1 MKYVVTL
8 IFIVACPFILKG
20 ISVLADW
27 IVSRLST
34 KAIVFLLYPMFF
46 WGMSKLLQYSELT
59 AENDTIGFIPSMF
72 LILIIFAAFTLVYLG
87 EKSGKFISK
96 KSSFLMF
103 LLYIFLVLLSLVLN
117 FAVQYDIMFDFY
129 PDAYKNIV
137 VECWYQ
143 SIAEFMFYSFG
154 LITGNGISE
163 IVPVTFVAK
172 LLSSLEVLCSFVF
185 LVIMLANYKEIGKL
199 FSSDKRED
207 NSSNNPL
214 P

>member
-20 ISVLADW
+20 ISILADW

-87 EKSGKFISK
+87 EKAGKFISK
-96 KSSFLMF
+96 ESSFLKF
-103 LLYIFLVLLSLVLN
+103 IIYIFLVLLSLVLN
-117 FAVQYDIMFDFY
+117 FAIQHVIMYDFY
-129 PDAYKNIV
+129 PDAYKNIEV
-137 VECWYQ
+137 GCWYQ
-143 SIAEFMFYSFG
+143 SLAEFMFYSFG
-154 LITGNGISE
+154 LITGNSISE

-199 FSSDKRED
+199 FSSDKRG
-207 NSSNNPL
+207 NNNPITL
-214 P
+214 

>member
-20 ISVLADW
+20 ISILADW

-72 LILIIFAAFTLVYLG
+72 LFLIIFAAFTLVYLG

-143 SIAEFMFYSFG
+143 SLAEFMFYSFG

-163 IVPVTFVAK
+163 IVPVTIVAK

>member
-20 ISVLADW
+20 ISILADW

-117 FAVQYDIMFDFY
+117 FAVQYDIMFYFY

-143 SIAEFMFYSFG
+143 SLAEFMFYSFG

>member
-20 ISVLADW
+20 ISILADW

-46 WGMSKLLQYSELT
+46 WGMNKLLQYSELT

-143 SIAEFMFYSFG
+143 SLAEFMFYSFG

-163 IVPVTFVAK
+163 IAPVTFVAK

>member
-20 ISVLADW
+20 ISILADW

-34 KAIVFLLYPMFF
+34 KAVVFLLYPMFL
-46 WGMSKLLQYSELT
+46 WGMSKLLLYSELT

-72 LILIIFAAFTLVYLG
+72 LILIIFAVFTLVYLG

-143 SIAEFMFYSFG
+143 SLAEFMFYSFG

-199 FSSDKRED
+199 FSSDKRG
-207 NSSNNPL
+207 NNNPITL
-214 P
+214 